1 MSGAAGVAGASGA
14 AGASAVAGVG
24 GAAGAAGAGGV
35 GRIAR
40 IVEPLD
46 DGRFLSVFLLVGARG
61 AVLVD
66 TGLAATPERTIG
78 PALAARGLG
87 WEDLTAVVVT
97 HADVDHAGGLG
108 AVRRLAPQATT
119 ICGARDRALIESAE
133 LLLERRYREF
143 RADHAIDQSRDF
155 VAWVRANAD
164 DGTIDAVFD
173 GDATLTVDDGT
184 VTLARPAGAAPRDD
198 RPPADPARGGPPRDA
213 GAWRV
218 SLLAVPGHTAGH
230 LALHDAASGTA
241 IAADAVLGAAAPGAD
256 GAPAFA
262 PTYRFLPAYR
272 DTIARLRGLGA
283 ERLLCSHLEPLDG
296 AAAGAY
302 LDESAAFATALE
314 RALLSSL
321 ADGREATLAQLIA
334 LAAPAVATWPPDAN
348 HTLAQPLLGHVEE
361 LCARGRIRRRPGLPA
376 RYALA

>member
-1 MSGAAGVAGASGA
+1 MSGAAGASGAVGASGA
-14 AGASAVAGVG
+14 AGAGRRI
-24 GAAGAAGAGGV
+24 
-35 GRIAR
+35 GRIER

-46 DGRFLSVFLLVGARG
+46 DGRFLSVFLLVGTRG

-66 TGLAATPERTIG
+66 TGLAATPERTIA
-78 PALAARGLG
+78 PALAAHGLG
-87 WEDLTAVVVT
+87 WEDLRAVVVT

-108 AVRRLAPQATT
+108 AVRRLAPRATT
-119 ICGARDRALIESAE
+119 IAGARDRALIESSE

-143 RADHAIDQSRDF
+143 RADHALDQPRDF

-164 DGTIDAVFD
+164 DGTVDVAFD
-173 GDATLTVDDGT
+173 GDATLDVETGA
-184 VTLARPAGAAPRDD
+184 VTPVRPAGTRSAP
-198 RPPADPARGGPPRDA
+198 ASPRDA
-213 GAWRV
+213 DAWAV
-218 SLLAVPGHTAGH
+218 SLLAAPGHTAGH
-230 LALHDAASGTA
+230 LALHDAASGAT

-262 PTYRFLPAYR
+262 PTYRFLPGYR

-296 AAAGAY
+296 DAAGAH
-302 LDESAAFATALE
+302 LDASAAFAAALE
-314 RALLSSL
+314 RALLTVL

-334 LAAPAVATWPPDAN
+334 LTSPAVATWPADAN

>member
-1 MSGAAGVAGASGA
+1 MSGA
-14 AGASAVAGVG
+14 AGASGAVGASGVV
-24 GAAGAAGAGGV
+24 GAG
-35 GRIAR
+35 RIVR

-46 DGRFLSVFLLVGARG
+46 DGRFLCVFLLVGARG

-78 PALAARGLG
+78 PALATHGLG
-87 WEDLTAVVVT
+87 WDDLSAVVVT
-97 HADVDHAGGLG
+97 HADVDHSGGLG
-108 AVRRLAPQATT
+108 AVRRLAPQAAT
-119 ICGARDRALIESAE
+119 ICGARDRALIESSE

-143 RADHAIDQSRDF
+143 RADHAIDQPPDF

-164 DGTIDAVFD
+164 DGTIDLAFD
-173 GDATLTVDDGT
+173 GDATLTVDAGT
-184 VTLARPAGAAPRDD
+184 VSVAAAAARAVGERVGDD
-198 RPPADPARGGPPRDA
+198 
-213 GAWRV
+213 AWTV

-230 LALHDAASGTA
+230 LALHDAASCTT

-262 PTYRFLPAYR
+262 PTYRFLPGYR
-272 DTIARLRGLGA
+272 DTIARLRALGA
-283 ERLLCSHLEPLDG
+283 ERLLCSHLEPLEST
-296 AAAGAY
+296 AVVAY
-302 LDESAAFATALE
+302 LDASAAFTADLE
-314 RALLSSL
+314 RALLAAL
-321 ADGREATLAQLIA
+321 ADGREATLTQLIA
-334 LAAPAVATWPPDAN
+334 LTAPAVATWPPDAN